1 MILKKIADFLDA
13 NHVRYVV
20 ITHSPAYTAQGIAAL
35 AHIPGKQMAKTVI
48 LRVDGNFRM
57 AVLPA
62 SQHVDIRLMRGVLGS
77 SDVHIAHESEFEQL
91 FPGCELG
98 AMPPFGNLY
107 DMPVYCDASLH
118 DDQQIAF
125 NAGSHRELIQM
136 DFDDYL
142 NLVKPRVASF
152 GAVPTAAESW
162 HAR

>member
-1 MILKKIADFLDA
+1 MLLKKISDFLDA

-48 LRVDGNFRM
+48 IRANNKFMMV
-57 AVLPA
+57 VLPA
-62 SQHVDIRLMRGVLGS
+62 SQHVDLRALRAVLGS
-77 SDVHIAHESEFEQL
+77 PDVHIAQESEFEAL

-107 DMPVYCDASLH
+107 DMPIYCETSLR
-118 DDQQIAF
+118 DDRQIAF

-142 NLVKPRVASF
+142 QLVKPRIATF
-152 GAVPTAAESW
+152 GALPSPAGTWQS
-162 HAR
+162 R